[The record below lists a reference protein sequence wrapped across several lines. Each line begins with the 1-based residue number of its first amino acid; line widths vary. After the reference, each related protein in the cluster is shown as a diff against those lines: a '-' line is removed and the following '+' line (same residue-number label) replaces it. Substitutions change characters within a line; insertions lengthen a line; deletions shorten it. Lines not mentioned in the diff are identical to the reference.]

1 MSLVRGH
8 RVAVRKRKGKGRKPN
23 KWKKILGLI
32 NFKIKVCS
40 KFAQWSQILTSMG
53 QLTVLDTVKLF
64 VVLLR
69 LLLHITS
76 SISIDREC

>member
-8 RVAVRKRKGKGRKPN
+8 RVAVHKRKGKGRKPN
-23 KWKKILGLI
+23 KRKKILGLI

-40 KFAQWSQILTSMG
+40 KLAQWSQILTCMG
-53 QLTVLDTVKLF
+53 RLTVLDTVKLF

-69 LLLHITS
+69 LLLYITS
-76 SISIDREC
+76 SVSIDREC